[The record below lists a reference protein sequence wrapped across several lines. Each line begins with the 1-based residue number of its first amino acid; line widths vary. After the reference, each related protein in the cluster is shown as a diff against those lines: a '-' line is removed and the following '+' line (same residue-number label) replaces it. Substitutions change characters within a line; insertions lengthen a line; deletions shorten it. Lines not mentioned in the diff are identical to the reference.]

1 MRRCPSCNALLLE
14 NTTYCGNCG
23 LKQELIDEK
32 ICIKCVNVNIRMYN
46 FDDVQCTVIPSVA
59 YGFVTGMNLQL
70 C

>member
-32 ICIKCVNVNIRMYN
+32 ICIKCNNS
-46 FDDVQCTVIPSVA
+46 IPVDSKFCPHCGTA
-59 YGFVTGMNLQL
+59 ATIKAE
-70 C
+70 